1 MQNKIDRSTPFPK
14 DFFKQFRSKES
25 FQEYFKQGIEEM
37 LKCELDEYL
46 GYSKHAKDGYNTGN
60 SRNGSWETQFLY

>member
-37 LKCELDEYL
+37 LKCELDEHL